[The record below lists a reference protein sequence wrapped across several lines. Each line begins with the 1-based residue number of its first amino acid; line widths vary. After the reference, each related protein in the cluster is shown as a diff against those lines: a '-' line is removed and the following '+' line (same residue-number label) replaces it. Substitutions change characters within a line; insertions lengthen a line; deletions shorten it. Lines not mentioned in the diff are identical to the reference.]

1 MLLEGEGHE
10 GGGGRGREQGEGA
23 GGGGRDI
30 VVGGCWGSG
39 RSRWGGVGWC
49 RVGMML
55 THGQVGVCWGQGGVR
70 AAHLPLSRAAHLSLL
85 AVGSVR

>member
-1 MLLEGEGHE
+1 MLGV
-10 GGGGRGREQGEGA
+10 REES
-23 GGGGRDI
+23 
-30 VVGGCWGSG
+30 VG
-39 RSRWGGVGWC
+39 WGGVG
-49 RVGMML
+49 ML